1 MGQKMKVRIPD
12 DVIFRVL
19 GDEAVILNLSTG
31 IYFGLD
37 SVGTRIWQLIS
48 ENASSEK
55 IIENLWAEYEVEKN
69 HLRQDFDILIRQLK
83 EKGLLTTD
91 GEEFPKA
98 G

>member
-1 MGQKMKVRIPD
+1 MKLQIPD

-48 ENASSEK
+48 EDASLEK
-55 IIENLWAEYEVEKN
+55 IIETLRAEYEVEQN
-69 HLRQDFDILIRQLK
+69 QLSQDFHKLIRQLSD
-83 EKGLLTTD
+83 KGLLTAD
-91 GEEFPKA
+91 GEEVPQA
-98 G
+98 S

>member
-1 MGQKMKVRIPD
+1 MNLHIPN

-31 IYFGLD
+31 TYFGLD

-48 ENASSEK
+48 ENGSAEK
-55 IIENLWAEYEVEKN
+55 IIETLWAEYEVEQN
-69 HLRQDFDILIRQLK
+69 QLRQDFDNLIRQLSD
-83 EKGLLTTD
+83 KGLLTAD
-91 GEEFPKA
+91 AEEVPQA

>member
-1 MGQKMKVRIPD
+1 MNFRIPD

-19 GDEAVILNLSTG
+19 GDEAVILNLSNG

-48 ENASSEK
+48 EHGSTEK
-55 IIENLWAEYEVEKN
+55 VIETLSAEYEVEEGP
-69 HLRQDFDILIRQLK
+69 LRQDLDNLIQQLMD
-83 EKGLLTTD
+83 KGLLTTD
-91 GEEFPKA
+91 AEATPKT

>member
-1 MGQKMKVRIPD
+1 MNFRIPD
-12 DVIFRVL
+12 TVIFRVL

-48 ENASSEK
+48 ESGSEEK
-55 IIENLWAEYEVEKN
+55 IIENLRAEYEVEEN
-69 HLRQDFDILIRQLK
+69 QLRQDFDNLIRQLK
-83 EKGLLTTD
+83 DKALLTTD
-91 GEEFPKA
+91 DEEFSKV